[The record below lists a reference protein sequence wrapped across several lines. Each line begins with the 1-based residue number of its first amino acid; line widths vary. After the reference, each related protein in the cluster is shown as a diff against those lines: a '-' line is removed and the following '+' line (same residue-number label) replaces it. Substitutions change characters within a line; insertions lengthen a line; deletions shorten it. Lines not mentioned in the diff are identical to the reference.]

1 MIKGMYYFIVKLYK
15 NEKLI
20 ESFNVATI
28 VDLLLDES
36 ITDQSLLDKLDRGH
50 LSTEGNL
57 RINIEEVRPFTFV
70 AF

>member
-36 ITDQSLLDKLDRGH
+36 ITDQSLLDKLDRSY